1 MRRARLASLLLCA
14 ALGAALLPVV
24 PAAAGPPAAPAC
36 DPVRTPPELAGQ
48 VPTAEEVIGIPLGE
62 RDVTTAESDAYLQA
76 VAAASPRVTAGT
88 TAVSWEGRPLRY
100 AIVGKP
106 ANVTPGGLAR
116 IRLATSLLRD
126 PRTPAKL
133 ASHLAKTT
141 PAILWVAGNVHGGEE
156 SGTDAALRVLYE
168 LADRNDCA
176 ADQILDNAIVVLLPI
191 QNPDGRE
198 ADTRRNVY
206 GFDLNRDWFARTQPE
221 TDGKLE
227 LLRRYP
233 PVLFIDAHEMGRETY
248 FFPPN
253 ADPIYHEIT
262 DESIDWINNLY
273 GAAMAEEFTRQGI
286 PFFNRDVY
294 DLFYMGYGDTV
305 PSTGFISAGMTFE
318 KASGDPAPRRVYE
331 QYLTQWVSLSWGAV
345 NADDILTRWHGA
357 WVEALRQGQAGE
369 LEPNEIV
376 NPGNELVTQVPD
388 RPLRHWFL
396 RADDPAKD
404 RELRALV
411 RRLQRMDVAVYR
423 LREPLAVPDFKAYG
437 RAPRAAVLP
446 AGTYWVPMAQ
456 TQKHWVQAM
465 LNEDTYTPFPYFY
478 DVTGWSNPLLFN
490 LRGGS
495 SGAVLDPAAARVRPL
510 GDPGR
515 PRPPADPPA
524 VGLFQLDE
532 GTSAIESSGWLRYLL
547 DNVWRLPYR
556 ELDAA
561 AIAAGGLEGTEVL
574 LVPNGSD
581 TDAADALGPAGRQAL
596 ADWVAGGGRYVG
608 WQGGTRLAA
617 ALGITTATLAEP
629 TSDIPGSLLRVRVD
643 RGNPVGEDVG
653 PFAWAFYAYDVVMR
667 ASDPAQVA
675 VAFPPAG
682 SPDFFVSGFAAGAEE
697 LGGTAAVIDEPVG
710 EGRAVLFSFEPN
722 FRAFTDGTQRLLR
735 NAVLGPAPE
744 AAAPT
749 RAEAAARAGEVAV
762 AKAAA
767 GRLSDLERPLRLTVA
782 AAGAAEAERLL
793 RGYGAR
799 FETRRAGGQ
808 VRFLVANPRGLAADE
823 HPFATDLARRLR
835 DRGLPV
841 RAFSVR

>member
-1 MRRARLASLLLCA
+1 MHRARLAALLLSVT
-14 ALGAALLPVV
+14 LGAALLP
-24 PAAAGPPAAPAC
+24 AAAAAAPPAAPAC
-36 DPVRTPPELAGQ
+36 DPVRTPPELSGQ
-48 VPTAEEVIGIPLGE
+48 APTAEEVIGIPLGE
-62 RDVTTAESDAYLQA
+62 RDVTVAESDAYLQA

-88 TAVSWEGRPLRY
+88 AAVSWQGRPLRY
-100 AIVGKP
+100 AIVGRP
-106 ANVTPGGLAR
+106 GNVTPAGLAR
-116 IRLATSLLRD
+116 IRLQTALLRD

-133 ASHLAKTT
+133 AAHLAKTT

-168 LADRNDCA
+168 LADRTDCA
-176 ADQILDNAIVVLLPI
+176 AGQILDNAIVVLLPI

-221 TDGKLE
+221 TDGKLQ

-262 DESIDWINNLY
+262 DESIDWINSLY
-273 GAAMAEEFTRQGI
+273 GAALAAEFNRQGI

-305 PSTGFISAGMTFE
+305 PSTGFTAAGMTFE
-318 KASGDPAPRRVYE
+318 KASGDPTPRRVYE
-331 QYLTQWVSLSWGAV
+331 QYLTQWVSLSWGAA
-345 NADDILTRWHGA
+345 NADDILARWHGA
-357 WVEALRQGQAGE
+357 WVEAYRQGRAGE

-396 RADDPAKD
+396 RADDPSKA
-404 RELRALV
+404 RELRAQV
-411 RRLQRMDVAVYR
+411 RRLQRMDVKVYR
-423 LREPLAVPDFKAYG
+423 LNRPLDVPDFKAYG
-437 RAPRAAVLP
+437 RAPRATRLP

-495 SGAVLDPAAARVRPL
+495 SGAVLDPAATRVGSL

-515 PRPPADPPA
+515 PRPPASPPT
-524 VGLFQLDE
+524 VGLLRLDE

-547 DNVWRLPYR
+547 DHVWRLPYR

-561 AIAAGGLEGTEVL
+561 AIAAGGLDGTEVL
-574 LVPNGSD
+574 LVPNGSEA
-581 TDAADALGPAGRQAL
+581 DAADTLGPAGQQAL
-596 ADWVAGGGRYVG
+596 RDWVAGGGRYVG

-643 RGNPVGEDVG
+643 QDNPVGEDVG
-653 PFAWAFYAYDVVMR
+653 PFAWAFYAYDLVMR

-682 SPDFFVSGFAAGAEE
+682 HPDFFVSGFAAGAEE

-710 EGRAVLFSFEPN
+710 DGRAVLFSFEPN

-744 AAAPT
+744 VAAPS
-749 RAEAAARAGEVAV
+749 RAEAAARAAEVAK

-767 GRLSDLERPLRLTVA
+767 GRLSELERPLRVTVA
-782 AAGAAEAERLL
+782 ASGAAETERLL

-799 FETRRAGGQ
+799 YETRRAGGQ
-808 VRFLVANPRGLAADE
+808 VRFLVANPRGLTADE
-823 HPFATDLARRLR
+823 HPFATRLAQRLR
-835 DRGLPV
+835 DQGVPV
-841 RAFSVR
+841 RAFSLR

>member
-1 MRRARLASLLLCA
+1 MRRARLVALLLLV
-14 ALGAALLPVV
+14 ALGAVLLPAA
-24 PAAAGPPAAPAC
+24 PAVAGPPVAPAC
-36 DPVRTPPELAGQ
+36 DPIRTPPELAGQ
-48 VPTAEEVIGIPLGE
+48 VPTAEQVIGFPLGE
-62 RDVTTAESDAYLQA
+62 RDVTVAESDAYLHA
-76 VAAASPRVTAGT
+76 VAAASPRVVAGT
-88 TAVSWEGRPLRY
+88 AAVSWQGRPLRY
-100 AIVGKP
+100 AVVGKP
-106 ANVTPGGLAR
+106 GNVTPAGLAR

-126 PRTPAKL
+126 PRTPAPL
-133 ASHLAKTT
+133 ADHLARTT

-168 LADRNDCA
+168 LADRRDCA
-176 ADQILDNAIVVLLPI
+176 ADQILDNAIVVLLPT

-198 ADTRRNVY
+198 ADTRRNAY
-206 GFDLNRDWFARTQPE
+206 GFDMNRDWFARTQPE

-262 DESIDWINNLY
+262 DESVDWINNLY
-273 GAAMAEEFTRQGI
+273 GRAMADEFNRQGI

-305 PSTGFISAGMTFE
+305 PSTGFIAAGMTFE
-318 KASGDPAPRRVYE
+318 KASGDPTPRRVYE
-331 QYLTQWVSLSWGAV
+331 QYLTQWVSLSWGAA
-345 NADDILTRWHGA
+345 NADDILARWHHA
-357 WVEALRQGQAGE
+357 WVEADRQGRAGQ

-396 RADDPAKD
+396 RADDPAKA

-411 RRLQRMDVAVYR
+411 RRLQRMDVKVYR
-423 LREPLAVPDFKAYG
+423 LREPLSVPDFKAYG
-437 RAPRAAVLP
+437 RSPRALRLP

-456 TQKHWVQAM
+456 AQKHWVQAM

-495 SGAVLDPAAARVRPL
+495 SGAVLDPAATRVPAL
-510 GDPGR
+510 ADPGG

-524 VGLFQLDE
+524 VALLQLDQ
-532 GTSAIESSGWLRYLL
+532 GSSAIESSGWLRYLM
-547 DNVWRLPYR
+547 DRVWHLPYR
-556 ELDAA
+556 EVDAA
-561 AIAAGGLEGTEVL
+561 GIAAGALDGAEVL
-574 LVPNGSD
+574 LVPDGSE
-581 TDAADALGPAGRQAL
+581 TTAADALGPAGQQAL
-596 ADWVAGGGRYVG
+596 VDWVAGGGRYVG
-608 WQGGTRLAA
+608 WRGGTRLAA

-643 RGNPVGEDVG
+643 RGGPLGDDVG
-653 PFAWAFYAYDVVMR
+653 PFAWAFYEYDLVMR

-675 VAFPPAG
+675 VAYPPAD

-710 EGRAVLFSFEPN
+710 DGRAVLFSFEPN

-744 AAAPT
+744 TAAPT
-749 RAEAAARAGEVAV
+749 RAEAAARTRQVA
-762 AKAAA
+762 AARAAA
-767 GRLSDLERPLRLTVA
+767 GRLFELERSIRVTVT
-782 AAGAAEAERLL
+782 AAGAAATERLL
-793 RGYGAR
+793 RGYGAS
-799 FETRRAGGQ
+799 FEVRRAGGQ

-823 HPFATDLARRLR
+823 HPFAADLARRLR
-835 DRGLPV
+835 DRGVPV
-841 RAFSVR
+841 RAFSMR